1 MKVAA
6 GILSRGNRFL
16 VCQRRSDG
24 PFPHKWEFPGG
35 KIEAGEG
42 ARAALDRE
50 LKEEL
55 NVTVEEACE
64 IFRHAHDYAG
74 GMRVELVFFEVLSYG
89 GKPRNQAF
97 ERIEWVAA
105 GELERLDFLEGDR
118 PLVRALRDG
127 GLTRLSERREE
138 PR

>member
-1 MKVAA
+1 MAA

-16 VCQRRSDG
+16 VCQRRGAGS
-24 PFPHKWEFPGG
+24 FPHKWEFPGG

-55 NVTVEEACE
+55 NVTVEEAGE
-64 IFRHAHDYAG
+64 VFRHTHEYAG
-74 GMRVELVFFEVLSYG
+74 GTRVELVFFEVLSYG
-89 GKPRNQAF
+89 GNPRNQVF

-105 GELERLDFLEGDR
+105 GELVELDFLEGDL
-118 PLVRALRDG
+118 PLVQALRDG
-127 GLTRLSERREE
+127 GLKRLSERREE
-138 PR
+138 TR

>member
-1 MKVAA
+1 MAA

-16 VCQRRSDG
+16 VCQRRGDG

-55 NVTVEEACE
+55 NVTVAEARE
-64 IFRHAHDYAG
+64 VFRHVHDYPG
-74 GMRVELVFFEVLSYG
+74 GTRVELVFFEVLSCEG
-89 GKPRNQAF
+89 NPRNQVF

-105 GELERLDFLEGDR
+105 GTLEELDFLEGDR

-127 GLTRLSERREE
+127 ALKRFSERREE